1 MVARAILAALMVA
14 GLASL
19 SGCGP
24 ARLDQTSK
32 FTIDAHGTPG
42 HTIELSAQ
50 PQPQAIT
57 VEFESS
63 TTEVTAALFKA
74 GEEVYPE
81 KINLSKAIK
90 GEKGKSGKFTADVP
104 ANTATQIMVG
114 EASKSTE
121 VKLHITNRK

>member
-24 ARLDQTSK
+24 AKLDQNSK
-32 FTIDAHGTPG
+32 FMIDAHGTPG
-42 HTIELSAQ
+42 HIVELSAQ

-57 VEFESS
+57 VEFDSS
-63 TTEVTAALFKA
+63 TTEVTVALFKTSD
-74 GEEVYPE
+74 EVYPE
-81 KINLSKAIK
+81 KIDLAKAIK
-90 GEKGKSGKFTADVP
+90 GAKGKSGKFTADVP
-104 ANTATQIMVG
+104 ANTETKVVVG